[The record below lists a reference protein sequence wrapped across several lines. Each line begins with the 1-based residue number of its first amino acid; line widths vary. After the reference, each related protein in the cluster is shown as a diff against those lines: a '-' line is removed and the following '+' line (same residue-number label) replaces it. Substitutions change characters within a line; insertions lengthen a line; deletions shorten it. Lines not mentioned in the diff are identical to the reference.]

1 MARGT
6 RAKRIEIASEA
17 ERRFRRK
24 VSWGAEC
31 GETRGL
37 FTTFG
42 APVMTRL
49 RQPER
54 RVLDTL
60 VEAGVARSRSHALAW
75 CVHLVGKHEA
85 DWIADLNEALTE
97 VEKVRTRRAQVR
109 TNVAAM
115 PDPNQGGLL
124 DRLGNLV
131 ELITTLDVRVT
142 NALEGLE
149 EMRSSVTGLDPVRDD
164 VEVLVADLKTRLD
177 TWDRRLA
184 RDLDELKTL
193 AIEKLN
199 GVDELK
205 AALLAKIEEVDVS
218 DITTRFDR
226 METALMNVER
236 ATVNLNN
243 IVQGGMEAL
252 PNFVTKRV
260 QADARKQAAAAP
272 AEPLTHDDLGH

>member
-1 MARGT
+1 
-6 RAKRIEIASEA
+6 
-17 ERRFRRK
+17 
-24 VSWGAEC
+24 
-31 GETRGL
+31 
-37 FTTFG
+37 
-42 APVMTRL
+42 
-49 RQPER
+49 
-54 RVLDTL
+54 
-60 VEAGVARSRSHALAW
+60 
-75 CVHLVGKHEA
+75 
-85 DWIADLNEALTE
+85 
-97 VEKVRTRRAQVR
+97 
-109 TNVAAM
+109 M
-115 PDPNQGGLL
+115 PDPNNQGGLL

-164 VEVLVADLKTRLD
+164 VEVLVADLKSRLD
-177 TWDRRLA
+177 TWDERLS
-184 RDLDELKTL
+184 RDLDELKRL

-218 DITTRFDR
+218 DFTTRFDR

-252 PNFVTKRV
+252 PNFVSKRV
-260 QADARKQAAAAP
+260 QADARKKAVEAP

>member
-1 MARGT
+1 MNTEELAGWFAGRIPDEWFEGAPEVTVDRDEILVVGRLPAPDLGDSSEAARSTAESSSGRLGERSEQESIEAWREET
-6 RAKRIEIASEA
+6 RGKRIEIASEA

-97 VEKVRTRRAQVR
+97 VEKVR
-109 TNVAAM
+109 
-115 PDPNQGGLL
+115 
-124 DRLGNLV
+124 
-131 ELITTLDVRVT
+131 
-142 NALEGLE
+142 
-149 EMRSSVTGLDPVRDD
+149 
-164 VEVLVADLKTRLD
+164 
-177 TWDRRLA
+177 
-184 RDLDELKTL
+184 
-193 AIEKLN
+193 
-199 GVDELK
+199 
-205 AALLAKIEEVDVS
+205 AKGPS
-218 DITTRFDR
+218 
-226 METALMNVER
+226 
-236 ATVNLNN
+236 
-243 IVQGGMEAL
+243 
-252 PNFVTKRV
+252 
-260 QADARKQAAAAP
+260 
-272 AEPLTHDDLGH
+272 TH

>member
-1 MARGT
+1 
-6 RAKRIEIASEA
+6 
-17 ERRFRRK
+17 
-24 VSWGAEC
+24 
-31 GETRGL
+31 
-37 FTTFG
+37 
-42 APVMTRL
+42 
-49 RQPER
+49 
-54 RVLDTL
+54 
-60 VEAGVARSRSHALAW
+60 
-75 CVHLVGKHEA
+75 
-85 DWIADLNEALTE
+85 
-97 VEKVRTRRAQVR
+97 
-109 TNVAAM
+109 M

-252 PNFVTKRV
+252 PNFVSKRV
-260 QADARKQAAAAP
+260 QADARKQAAATP

>member
-1 MARGT
+1 
-6 RAKRIEIASEA
+6 
-17 ERRFRRK
+17 
-24 VSWGAEC
+24 
-31 GETRGL
+31 
-37 FTTFG
+37 
-42 APVMTRL
+42 
-49 RQPER
+49 
-54 RVLDTL
+54 
-60 VEAGVARSRSHALAW
+60 
-75 CVHLVGKHEA
+75 
-85 DWIADLNEALTE
+85 
-97 VEKVRTRRAQVR
+97 
-109 TNVAAM
+109 M

-177 TWDRRLA
+177 TWDERLA

-199 GVDELK
+199 GLDEVK
-205 AALLAKIEEVDVS
+205 AAVLAKIEEVDVDDFNS
-218 DITTRFDR
+218 RFDR

-236 ATVNLNN
+236 ATVNLNS

-252 PNFVTKRV
+252 PNFVSKRV
-260 QADARKQAAAAP
+260 QADARKHSVATP
-272 AEPLTHDDLGH
+272 TDPLTHDDVGH